1 MNNSYFV
8 SCFSLLP
15 LGYNKRC
22 TFLCLVILSASQGR
36 IILLLISAPKGTSF
50 TVALMANLQI
60 RKLIWKK
67 QCVSPY
73 YYYKEY
79 CLIILLALVD
89 ADYGFIQ
96 ANVCGNGPA
105 SDAGIYKSDYY
116 M

>member
-1 MNNSYFV
+1 MHLFVFGNTICKPRQNNIAFN
-8 SCFSLLP
+8 FSTKGNFIYCCVDGKLA
-15 LGYNKRC
+15 NKK
-22 TFLCLVILSASQGR
+22 T
-36 IILLLISAPKGTSF
+36 
-50 TVALMANLQI
+50 NL
-60 RKLIWKK
+60 KK

-79 CLIILLALVD
+79 CLIMILLALVD

-96 ANVCGNGPA
+96 ANVGGNGPA